1 MSQVAANP
9 YLVLYS
15 VPWDTYQ
22 GILGAIGE
30 RPLRHTYDQGTFELP
45 RLIYGVSW
53 EEYSRFLKATADYYL
68 RHTYDG
74 YTLELMTPLK
84 SHEWIKTIV
93 GRMIETMAF
102 DLHFKIQSVG
112 STTLPSTKVEK
123 GVQPDE
129 GYYIT
134 NELIVRGKSSYE
146 PDVDPPPDLIIEIDV
161 TSSCVPRFPI
171 FALLGIREI
180 WHYSNGELEFL
191 WLTEKGEYVRHDSS
205 REFPFIESSAVEVI
219 LDQYEE
225 VDEDSLIRQ
234 FVNMARERYSRLSEG
249 NQTVEQF

>member
-1 MSQVAANP
+1 MNQQLITSP
-9 YLVLYS
+9 YVVLYG
-15 VPWDTYQ
+15 VPWKTYE
-22 GILGAIGE
+22 GILDAIGE

-53 EEYSRFLKATADYYL
+53 DEYSRFLEATADFNL

-84 SHEWIKTIV
+84 SHDWIKTV
-93 GRMIETMAF
+93 LGRMIETMAF
-102 DLHFKIQSVG
+102 DLDINIQSVG
-112 STTLPSTKVEK
+112 STTLSSAQTVK

-134 NELIVRGKSSYE
+134 HEAKVRGKNTYE
-146 PDVDPPPDLIIEIDV
+146 PDVDPPPDLIIEVDV

-180 WHYSNGELEFL
+180 WHHDDDELEFL
-191 WLTEKGEYVRHDSS
+191 WLADKGDYIQHASS
-205 REFPFIESSAVEVI
+205 REFPFLDSTAVAAI
-219 LDQYEE
+219 LAKYDQ
-225 VDEDSLIRQ
+225 VDENSLIRE
-234 FVNMARERYSRLSEG
+234 FIEMARERYTASSAE
-249 NQTVEQF
+249 N

>member
-1 MSQVAANP
+1 MTQQLAANP
-9 YLVLYS
+9 YVVLYG
-15 VPWDTYQ
+15 VPWETYE
-22 GILGAIGE
+22 GILDAIGE

-53 EEYSRFLKATADYYL
+53 NEYSQFLDATADYNL

-84 SHEWIKTIV
+84 SHDWIKRIL

-102 DLHFKIQSVG
+102 DLQFKIQSVG

-129 GYYIT
+129 GYYVT
-134 NELIVRGKSSYE
+134 NEPVVRGKDTYE
-146 PDVDPPPDLIIEIDV
+146 PDVDPPPDLIIEVDV

-180 WHYSNGELEFL
+180 WHYSNGELEIL
-191 WLTEKGEYVRHDSS
+191 WLAENGDYMRHESS
-205 REFPFIESSAVEVI
+205 REFPFIESTAVEAI
-219 LDQYEE
+219 LEQYEDI
-225 VDEDSLIRQ
+225 DEDALIRQ
-234 FVNMARERYSRLSEG
+234 FVNMARERYRASSKG
-249 NQTVEQF
+249 S